1 MFYDLDKVKEQIKT
15 HEGFVNYVYKDTLGK
30 RTVGYGHLCTDDEN
44 WEDGKCYDN
53 AYLND
58 VFEKDFMEA
67 TKQAEELIGNLV
79 LENKA
84 NEIILEMVFQL
95 GKTGVSKF
103 KKMWAAIHE
112 NNFQEAAKEM
122 LDSRWSRQVK
132 SRSTKLAHAMHHGEF
147 NG

>member
-1 MFYDLDKVKEQIKT
+1 MFYDLDKVKERIKT

-53 AYLND
+53 SYLND
-58 VFEKDFMEA
+58 VFEIDFMEA

-103 KKMWAAIHE
+103 KKMWEALSGQDYNKAAD
-112 NNFQEAAKEM
+112 EM
-122 LDSRWSRQVK
+122 LDSKWAKQTKNRAK
-132 SRSTKLAHAMHHGEF
+132 SLAKIMRSLA
-147 NG
+147 

>member
-1 MFYDLDKVKEQIKT
+1 MFYDLDKVKERIKT

-53 AYLND
+53 SYLND
-58 VFEKDFMEA
+58 VFEIDFMEA

-103 KKMWAAIHE
+103 KKMWEALSGQDYNKAAD
-112 NNFQEAAKEM
+112 EM
-122 LDSRWSRQVK
+122 LDSKWAKQTKKRAESLAK
-132 SRSTKLAHAMHHGEF
+132 IMRSLA
-147 NG
+147 

>member
-58 VFEKDFMEA
+58 VFEIDFMEA

-103 KKMWAAIHE
+103 KKMWEALSGQDYNKAAD
-112 NNFQEAAKEM
+112 EM
-122 LDSRWSRQVK
+122 LDSKWAKQTKNRAESLAK
-132 SRSTKLAHAMHHGEF
+132 IMRSLA
-147 NG
+147 

>member
-1 MFYDLDKVKEQIKT
+1 MFYNLDEVKERIKT

-53 AYLND
+53 SYLND
-58 VFEKDFMEA
+58 VFEIDFMEA
-67 TKQAEELIGNLV
+67 TKQAEELISDLV
-79 LENKA
+79 LEKDA

-103 KKMWAAIHE
+103 KKMWEALSGQDYNKAAD
-112 NNFQEAAKEM
+112 EM
-122 LDSRWSRQVK
+122 LDSKWAKQTPNRAK
-132 SRSTKLAHAMHHGEF
+132 ELAEIMRSLA
-147 NG
+147 

>member
-1 MFYDLDKVKEQIKT
+1 MFYDLDKVKERIKT

-53 AYLND
+53 SYLND
-58 VFEKDFMEA
+58 VFEIDFMEA
-67 TKQAEELIGNLV
+67 TKQAEELIGDFV
-79 LENKA
+79 MEKEA

-103 KKMWAAIHE
+103 KKMWEALSGQDYNKAAD
-112 NNFQEAAKEM
+112 EM
-122 LDSRWSRQVK
+122 LDSKWAKQTKNRAESLAK
-132 SRSTKLAHAMHHGEF
+132 IMRSLA
-147 NG
+147 